1 MLAGTKSLDADMLL
15 PIYIVSVV
23 IKQSALIIGW
33 RITVQLVSSLIKL
46 DLIKQKYVDD
56 CTQVVKQ

>member
-1 MLAGTKSLDADMLL
+1 MLAGTNSLDADMLL

-23 IKQSALIIGW
+23 IKQSARIIGW

-46 DLIKQKYVDD
+46 DLIKEKYVDD